1 MAYFSLEQNPR
12 TAANLLL
19 FVIGTLI
26 VASFIFGLFV
36 PLMDS
41 DAAHHANIALR
52 MVLTGDYI
60 SLIDKG
66 QPYLDKPHLLFWTS
80 ALSFKFFGVN
90 AFAYKLP
97 SFLFTLLGLFSTF
110 KLATRLYSK
119 RVGWLSV
126 LILSTVF
133 AFVLANSDVRMDA
146 ILTACMIFTAWRFW
160 EFYHYRTWWN
170 MLAVALGLSL
180 GFMTKGMIGPAVP
193 TFAFLFYLLEKKD
206 WRIFLDIKL
215 YLILPAFFL
224 FSSPVLY
231 AYYIQYDLHPELIIR
246 GRTNISGISFILW
259 DQNFER
265 FDGEIWEGDNRKDY
279 LFFIHTI
286 LWAFL
291 PWPVLFYLA
300 VFKGFR
306 SKLKNLHQIEW
317 MTLGTI
323 VFLLAIYSF
332 AGFKLPHYLNTLF
345 PFMAILTAATMVK
358 FNISKAISIVHLI
371 LILLVLVLVIAL
383 NTYFFPMPIWASFI
397 IAIVIAGLGYLLVS
411 LKDSWLRLVLSTAAI
426 GAMVNLVMQANFY
439 PQILNYQ
446 GGSTLA
452 KEVKDRP
459 IPHERIFFFGMHS
472 FSFDFKSA
480 YLHPIINLGE
490 VYDLVNDN
498 DSIYLYV
505 NNDGIE
511 HLEGLESLSVEVVL
525 SKPAFHVSRLKF
537 NFINPETR
545 ESVLDPHYLIRV
557 QNNL

>member
-1 MAYFSLEQNPR
+1 MPYFSMKQNPQA
-12 TAANLLL
+12 AANILLYT
-19 FVIGTLI
+19 ISAII

-41 DAAHHANIALR
+41 DAAHHANIALK

-60 SLIDKG
+60 NLIDKG

-80 ALSFKFFGVN
+80 AISFKIFGVN
-90 AFAYKLP
+90 AYAYKLP
-97 SFLFTLLGLFSTF
+97 SLLFTLLGLFSTF
-110 KLATRLYSK
+110 KLATGLYNK
-119 RVGWLSV
+119 RVGWLSI

-160 EFYHYRTWWN
+160 DFYHYSTWWN
-170 MLAVALGLSL
+170 MLAVALGLAL

-206 WRIFLDIKL
+206 WKIFLDVKL

-246 GRTNISGISFILW
+246 GRTNISGLSFILW

-279 LFFIHTI
+279 FFFIHTI

-291 PWPVLFYLA
+291 PWPILFYLS
-300 VFKGFR
+300 VFNGFR
-306 SKLKNLHQIEW
+306 SKFKNLHQIEW

-323 VFLLAIYSF
+323 VFLLSIYSF

-345 PFMAILTAATMVK
+345 PFMAILTAAALVK
-358 FNISKAISIVHLI
+358 FSIHKVVSVVHLI
-371 LILLVLVLVIAL
+371 LIALVLVAVIVL
-383 NTYFFPMPIWASFI
+383 NTYFFPMPIMGVII
-397 IAIVIAGLGYLLVS
+397 IAIIIAGLGYLLWS
-411 LKDSWLRLVLSTAAI
+411 IRDSWLRILLTTAAV
-426 GAMVNLVMQANFY
+426 GAMINLIMQANFY
-439 PQILNYQ
+439 PQILSYQ

-452 KEVKDRP
+452 KEVEDRP
-459 IPHERIFFFGMHS
+459 IPHDRIFFYGMHS

-480 YLHPIINLGE
+480 YLHPIINIGE
-490 VYDLVNDN
+490 VYNLLDEHGT
-498 DSIYLYV
+498 IYLYV
-505 NNDGIE
+505 NIDGRE
-511 HLEGLESLSVEVVL
+511 YLEITEDLSVDVVL
-525 SKPAFHVSRLKF
+525 SKAAFHVSRLNF
-537 NFINPETR
+537 RFINPATR
-545 ESVLDPHYLIRV
+545 ETALEPHYIIRV
-557 QNNL
+557 TKTS

>member
-1 MAYFSLEQNPR
+1 MAYFSIEQNPR
-12 TAANLLL
+12 AAAKILLYA
-19 FVIGTLI
+19 ISTLI

-80 ALSFKFFGVN
+80 ALSFNIFGVN

-97 SFLFTLLGLFSTF
+97 SLLFTLLGLFSTF
-110 KLATRLYSK
+110 KLGTRLYNK
-119 RVGWLSV
+119 RIGWLSL

-160 EFYHYRTWWN
+160 EFYHNRTWLN
-170 MLAVALGLSL
+170 MFAVALGLAM

-206 WRIFLDIKL
+206 WKIFLDIKL

-231 AYYIQYDLHPELIIR
+231 AFYLQYDLHPELIIR
-246 GRTNISGISFILW
+246 GRTNISGVSFILW

-265 FDGEIWEGDNRKDY
+265 FDGEIWGEDNKKDY
-279 LFFIHTI
+279 FFFLHTT

-291 PWPVLFYLA
+291 PWPLIFFWA

-306 SKLKNLHQIEW
+306 SKINKDHQVEW

-323 VFLLAIYSF
+323 VFLLSIYSF

-345 PFMAILTAATMVK
+345 PFMAILTAAALVK
-358 FNISKAISIVHLI
+358 FRIGKVISKIHLTLISLVLI
-371 LILLVLVLVIAL
+371 LVIVL
-383 NTYFFPMPIWASFI
+383 NTYFFPLPIWGI
-397 IAIVIAGLGYLLVS
+397 IIVIILITVIGYLLLQVKS
-411 LKDSWLRLVLSTAAI
+411 RWLKIILTTASI
-426 GAMVNLVMQANFY
+426 GAMINLIMQANFY
-439 PQILNYQ
+439 PQILTYQ
-446 GGSTLA
+446 GGTALA
-452 KEVKDRP
+452 KEVKEMA
-459 IPHERIFFFGMHS
+459 ISHENIYYFETVS
-472 FSFDFKSA
+472 YSFDFNSS
-480 YLHPIINLGE
+480 YLHPIIGLEE
-490 VYDLVNDN
+490 VYNKLEEDNSIHLFVNKDGKEKLEAREDL
-498 DSIYLYV
+498 ST
-505 NNDGIE
+505 
-511 HLEGLESLSVEVVL
+511 EVKL
-525 SKPAFHVSRLKF
+525 SKAAFHVSRLKF
-537 NFINPETR
+537 NFINPPTR
-545 ESVLDPHYLIRV
+545 ESTLHPHFIIRISKIS
-557 QNNL
+557 

>member
-1 MAYFSLEQNPR
+1 MVNFSIKQNPR

-19 FVIGTLI
+19 YVISALI
-26 VASFIFGLFV
+26 ATSFIFGLFV

-41 DAAHHANIALR
+41 DAAHHANIAMR

-80 ALSFKFFGVN
+80 ALSFKIFGFN

-97 SFLFTLLGLFSTF
+97 SLLFTLLGLFSTF
-110 KLATRLYSK
+110 KLATRLYNK
-119 RVGWLSV
+119 RIGWLSI

-160 EFYHYRTWWN
+160 EFYHYRTPFN
-170 MLAVALGLSL
+170 IMAVALGLAL

-193 TFAFLFYLLEKKD
+193 TFAFFFYLIEKKD
-206 WRIFLDIKL
+206 WKIFLDIKL

-246 GRTNISGISFILW
+246 GRTNISGVSFILW

-279 LFFIHTI
+279 FFFIHTT

-291 PWPVLFYLA
+291 PWSIFFFLA
-300 VFKGFR
+300 VVKGFR
-306 SKLKNLHQIEW
+306 SKFKNLHSVEW

-323 VFLLAIYSF
+323 VFLLGIYSF

-345 PFMAILTAATMVK
+345 PFMAILTAAALVN
-358 FNISKAISIVHLI
+358 FNIGKALSIFHLTLISLVL
-371 LILLVLVLVIAL
+371 LLVLAL
-383 NTYFFPMPIWASFI
+383 NTYFFPMAIWGI
-397 IAIVIAGLGYLLVS
+397 IVTMFMIAFLFYLLINIR
-411 LKDSWLRLVLSTAAI
+411 DSWLRTILTTASI
-426 GAMVNLVMQANFY
+426 GALINLLMQANFY
-439 PQILNYQ
+439 PQILTYQ
-446 GGSTLA
+446 GGSAIAEDRKDLA
-452 KEVKDRP
+452 
-459 IPHERIFFFGMHS
+459 ITNERIFYYEMHS
-472 FSFDFKSA
+472 FSFDFVSN
-480 YLHPIINLGE
+480 YLHPIVSEEEI
-490 VYDLVNDN
+490 YDLLNEFET
-498 DSIYLYV
+498 IYLYV
-505 NNDGIE
+505 NADGRE
-511 HLEGLESLSVEVVL
+511 KLKAKEDFSVETMK
-525 SKPAFHVSRLKF
+525 SKNAFHVSRLNFK
-537 NFINPETR
+537 FINPVTR
-545 ESVLDPHYLIRV
+545 ESALNPHYLVRV
-557 QNNL
+557 DYK

>member
-1 MAYFSLEQNPR
+1 MYSFSSNLHPR
-12 TAANLLL
+12 STTRLLL
-19 FVIGTLI
+19 FSISALI

-52 MVLTGDYI
+52 MLVTGDYI

-80 ALSFKFFGVN
+80 ALSFKIFGVN

-110 KLATRLYSK
+110 KLATRLYNK
-119 RVGWLSV
+119 RIGWLSV
-126 LILSTVF
+126 LILSTAF

-160 EFYHYRTWWN
+160 EFYHYRTWLN

-193 TFAFLFYLLEKKD
+193 TFAFLFYLLERKD
-206 WRIFLDIKL
+206 WKIFLDPKL

-246 GRTNISGISFILW
+246 GRTNISGVSFILW

-265 FDGEIWEGDNRKDY
+265 FDGEIWGEERRKDY
-279 LFFIHTI
+279 FFFLHTI

-291 PWPVLFYLA
+291 PWPILFYLA
-300 VFKGFR
+300 VFKGFQSKFR
-306 SKLKNLHQIEW
+306 SRHLIEW

-323 VFLLAIYSF
+323 LFLLSIYSF

-345 PFMAILTAATMVK
+345 PFMAILTAASLAK
-358 FNISKAISIVHLI
+358 FKIGKAVSFVHLALMILVLGVVMLLNTYHFPISILGLI
-371 LILLVLVLVIAL
+371 LILA
-383 NTYFFPMPIWASFI
+383 T
-397 IAIVIAGLGYLLVS
+397 IAGIAYLLLL
-411 LKDSWLRLVLSTAAI
+411 LKDNWLKTVMSTAAI
-426 GAMVNLVMQANFY
+426 GAIINLVMQANFY
-439 PQILNYQ
+439 PQILAYQ
-446 GGSTLA
+446 GGSALA
-452 KEVKDRP
+452 EKVEELG
-459 IPHERIFFFGMHS
+459 IPNERIFYYGMIS
-472 FSFDFKSA
+472 FSFDFKTTH
-480 YLHPIINLGE
+480 LHPYIDHEELFNQLHSYE
-490 VYDLVNDN
+490 N
-498 DSIYLYV
+498 IYLYV
-505 NNDGIE
+505 NQHGLAQ
-511 HLEGLESLSVEVVL
+511 LEEITDLSTEVVFH
-525 SKPAFHVSRLKF
+525 KDAFHISRLNIK
-537 NFINPETR
+537 FINPSTR
-545 ESVLDPHYLIRV
+545 EAELEPHYIV
-557 QNNL
+557 KANLNR